1 MLELGVYCLERCG
14 AVRAWLLA
22 LLALATTLLALLGQP
37 YPAAALLFLL
47 LYLGGAQHLLW
58 RRLQRDQQRILQQL
72 AGLFGGQAEA
82 AQLLVSCSGEQRS
95 AERLRSEVQ
104 FASAALERMARQT
117 EQQGEQQSQRV
128 DMIAAASEQISQTL
142 LHIEG
147 LAEQALQAF
156 ARMHQMSEDGRQDAQ
171 HVGAT
176 MHGIQLSLGRTAAAV
191 GQLLQHTGAV
201 ERAVQLIQA
210 LAKQTQLLALN
221 ASIEAARAG
230 EHGRGFAVVAA
241 EVRNL
246 AQSTDSAAS
255 EITGVVGAITRAVG
269 QVHGEVDEHRDLL
282 DASSRQSSQLAEQLR
297 GQAEFSQDT
306 LQRFGAMRQAL
317 AEHTQANQSLNQQLH
332 EIGGA
337 LQQHS
342 AQNHELHDL
351 TLYLTRLTGGTAP

>member
-1 MLELGVYCLERCG
+1 
-14 AVRAWLLA
+14 
-22 LLALATTLLALLGQP
+22 
-37 YPAAALLFLL
+37 
-47 LYLGGAQHLLW
+47 
-58 RRLQRDQQRILQQL
+58 
-72 AGLFGGQAEA
+72 
-82 AQLLVSCSGEQRS
+82 
-95 AERLRSEVQ
+95 
-104 FASAALERMARQT
+104 MARQT

-128 DMIAAASEQISQTL
+128 DMIAAASEEISQTL

-171 HVGAT
+171 QVGAT
-176 MHGIQLSLGRTAAAV
+176 MHGIQLSLGRTAEAV

-255 EITGVVGAITRAVG
+255 EITAVVGAIAQAVG
-269 QVHGEVDEHRDLL
+269 QVHGEVGEHRELL
-282 DASSRQSSQLAEQLR
+282 DASGRQSSQLAEQLR
-297 GQAEFSQDT
+297 SQADFSQDT

-332 EIGGA
+332 QIGAA
-337 LQQHS
+337 LQQQS
-342 AQNHELHDL
+342 AENHELHDL